1 MYFDILFKRLV
12 ELDQLLNTMNQNGEI
27 KPKVWEKSGNFYSM
41 KGTQFEEEIELIGL
55 KKKLTAAVSAEDF
68 EKAIEL
74 RDEIKALE
82 ENKEKITDLRTQMK
96 LAVREQNYESALRLR
111 DEINSLKNNKMEEKD
126 K

>member
-1 MYFDILFKRLV
+1 
-12 ELDQLLNTMNQNGEI
+12 
-27 KPKVWEKSGNFYSM
+27 M